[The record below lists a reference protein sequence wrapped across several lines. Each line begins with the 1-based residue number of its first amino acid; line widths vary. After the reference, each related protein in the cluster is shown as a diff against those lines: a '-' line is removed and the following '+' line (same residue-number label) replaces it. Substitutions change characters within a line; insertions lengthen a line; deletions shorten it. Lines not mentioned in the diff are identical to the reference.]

1 MLIRHLKS
9 GEGNRAAEL
18 TGACPGAAQWSAQ
31 DYERMAADTTEEPP
45 GEIAGL
51 LAARTVAQEA
61 ELLNVAVAPDKRR
74 RGLAAALLAEA
85 LRRLAAAGA
94 QKVWLE
100 VRESNHA
107 AIAFY
112 QRHGFAILGRR
123 RTYYQL
129 PPEDA
134 LILGREVALLGRYKL
149 LGGLCLCLPA
159 CWGGACPARRG
170 AASNAPTSAG
180 YGIGSRAASL
190 EIQTET
196 LPMGLPKSRP
206 VWYNDRALEVSGAH
220 L

>member
-1 MLIRHLKS
+1 MLIRHLEF
-9 GEGNRAAEL
+9 GEGKQAAEL
-18 TGACPGAAQWSAQ
+18 TNACPGAAQWSAR
-31 DYERMAADTTEEPP
+31 DYERMAADTTEGRFCLLAEEPP

-85 LRRLAAAGA
+85 LRRLATAGA

-100 VRESNHA
+100 VRESNHP

-112 QRHGFAILGRR
+112 QRHSFTVLGRR

-134 LILGREVALLGRYKL
+134 LILGREVDPSSQITPG
-149 LGGLCLCLPA
+149 
-159 CWGGACPARRG
+159 
-170 AASNAPTSAG
+170 
-180 YGIGSRAASL
+180 
-190 EIQTET
+190 
-196 LPMGLPKSRP
+196 
-206 VWYNDRALEVSGAH
+206 VV
-220 L
+220 